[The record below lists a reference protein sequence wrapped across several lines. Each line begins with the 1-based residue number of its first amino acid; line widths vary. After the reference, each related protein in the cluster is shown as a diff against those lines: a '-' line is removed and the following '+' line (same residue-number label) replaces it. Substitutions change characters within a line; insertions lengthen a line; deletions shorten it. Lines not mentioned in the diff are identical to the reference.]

1 MTYQFYFEVSIK
13 TLSHQCIKKLVQGYR
28 LLTMEATKQ
37 TRQDEDN
44 PIVPQGITRLFD
56 YIV

>member
-1 MTYQFYFEVSIK
+1 MTYNSAEVSIK
-13 TLSHQCIKKLVQGYR
+13 TLSHQCIKKLVQKGYR
-28 LLTMEATKQ
+28 LLPMEATKQ
-37 TRQDEDN
+37 TRQDKDN